1 MAKQKE
7 QMSVVKKM
15 MIALVGGLIVGIAF
29 LLIRENVVSES
40 TWNVI
45 NKILFQDIT
54 VEEGVGAV
62 GIFYIVGQIFMRGL
76 QLAIVPLVLVSLSL
90 AMCSI
95 SNSTK
100 LGRIAGKDVA
110 WLFRLLCI
118 WCIFGM
124 RDRVCCQKPWLL

>member
-15 MIALVGGLIVGIAF
+15 MIALIGGLIVGIAF

-90 AMCSI
+90 PIPQSLVVLQERRCLVSLDFMC
-95 SNSTK
+95 
-100 LGRIAGKDVA
+100 LVHFLDVS
-110 WLFRLLCI
+110 LLI
-118 WCIFGM
+118 
-124 RDRVCCQKPWLL
+124 L